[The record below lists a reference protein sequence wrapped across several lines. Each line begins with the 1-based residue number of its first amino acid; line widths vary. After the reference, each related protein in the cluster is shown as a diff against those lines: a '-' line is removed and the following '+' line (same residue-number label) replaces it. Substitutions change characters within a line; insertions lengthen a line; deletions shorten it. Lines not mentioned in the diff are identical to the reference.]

1 MRTKTLLLTAALSAA
16 GIATSMAQ
24 VYSVNAVGYVNTTLL
39 PGFNLIS
46 NPLDNKTGNTVA
58 NLFNTGMNPVP
69 GGLVVYV
76 FDSATD
82 QFIVSVN
89 DDLGGGFQPPANAQ
103 TVVAPGNG
111 MFVNLPGTANATV
124 TFVGEVPQS
133 TGGTPLSNPIPTGF
147 SIKASQV
154 PQAGTVSALGY
165 TGIAGDVIYKWDA
178 AADRYSAFV
187 FDDLGGGWT
196 PSEPSLAVGE
206 AVFISK
212 ATAGTWNRTFTVN

>member
-46 NPLDNKTGNTVA
+46 NPLDNKTGNSVA
-58 NLFNTGMNPVP
+58 NLFNTGMTTVP

-76 FDSATD
+76 YNAVNDT
-82 QFIVSVN
+82 FIVSVN
-89 DDLGGGFQPPANAQ
+89 DDLGGGFQPPANAA
-103 TVVAPGNG
+103 TEVRPGDG

-133 TGGTPLSNPIPTGF
+133 TGGTPLSNPLPTGF
-147 SIKASQV
+147 SIKSSQV
-154 PQAGTVSALGY
+154 PQAGTVTALGY
-165 TGIAGDVIYKWDA
+165 TGAPGDVIYKWDA
-178 AADRYSAFV
+178 VADRYVSYV
-187 FDDLGGGWT
+187 FDDLGGGWQ
-196 PSEPSLAVGE
+196 PSEPTLAVGE
-206 AVFISK
+206 AFFLFKS
-212 ATAGTWNRTFTVN
+212 TAGTWNRTFSVN